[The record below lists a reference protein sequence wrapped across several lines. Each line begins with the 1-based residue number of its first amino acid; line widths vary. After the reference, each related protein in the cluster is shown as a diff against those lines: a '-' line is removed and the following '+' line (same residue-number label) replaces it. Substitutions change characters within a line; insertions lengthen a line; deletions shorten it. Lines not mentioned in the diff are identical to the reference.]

1 MSFPRPVLERD
12 GMGLIHEAGFITA
25 GNYPEDDPGSGLEAH
40 LQLFEWGEQL
50 GFDTAGVRERHLERG
65 VSSAAT
71 FLAAATQRTR
81 SITLESDVFPLGFD
95 NPFRVAE
102 EAATI
107 AALAPGRFNI
117 GISVS
122 APQADLLEPLTVAV
136 AEDGNDRYARA
147 EKFLAALR
155 SDYLGEPGST
165 IDTPY
170 GPQRPRV
177 QPVIP
182 GILND
187 VWYGGGSDTSIQW
200 AARKGLSLLLGNLT
214 FGGDHYANFREA
226 RLAQLDLYAREFNGK
241 PRNRRLGVER
251 VIVPLD
257 SADEPTRQ
265 KYRDFKARRDPRTLK
280 PFGPKHIL
288 AEPDLVGF
296 AGEIVEDI
304 LNDPVFNGETRLRV
318 ALPYGLRPADYRQIL
333 QDIAERVLP
342 HVGWTPRRTGPASD
356 HTLQS
361 RGSAGSQPAPGRTE
375 RYRTS
380 HDQGKDHLHGE

>member
-1 MSFPRPVLERD
+1 
-12 GMGLIHEAGFITA
+12 MGLIREAGFITA
-25 GNYPEDDPGSGLEAH
+25 GTYPDADPAAGLEAH

-50 GFDTAGVRERHLERG
+50 GFDTAGVRERHLEHG

-81 SITLESDVFPLGFD
+81 TITLESDVFPLGLD

-102 EAATI
+102 AVATI

-122 APQADLLEPLTVAV
+122 APHADLLEPLAV
-136 AEDGNDRYARA
+136 PFVENGHDRYDRA
-147 EKFLAALR
+147 AKFLAALR
-155 SDYLGEPGST
+155 GDYLGEPNTT
-165 IDTPY
+165 IDTPD
-170 GPQRPRV
+170 GPQRPRI

-182 GILND
+182 GIIDD
-187 VWYGGGSDTSIQW
+187 VWFGGGSDASIQW

-214 FGGDHYANFREA
+214 YGGDHYRSFRDA
-226 RLAQLDLYAREFNGK
+226 RLAQLDLYHREFAGK

-257 SADEPTRQ
+257 GADEPTRQ
-265 KYRDFKARRDPRTLK
+265 KYRAFKAQRDPRTLQ
-280 PFGPKHIL
+280 PFGPRHIL

-296 AGEIVEDI
+296 ADEIVEDI
-304 LNDPVFNGETRLRV
+304 LGDPVFDGETRLRV
-318 ALPYGLRPADYRQIL
+318 ALPYSFEPHEYRQIL

-342 HVGWTPRRTGPASD
+342 HVGWTPRSARPATHPPRALRANGLAGEPLAAHVLT
-356 HTLQS
+356 HT
-361 RGSAGSQPAPGRTE
+361 A
-375 RYRTS
+375 
-380 HDQGKDHLHGE
+380 

>member
-1 MSFPRPVLERD
+1 
-12 GMGLIHEAGFITA
+12 MGLIREAGFITA
-25 GNYPEDDPGSGLEAH
+25 GNYPDDAPSGGLEAQ

-50 GFDTAGVRERHLERG
+50 GYDTAGVRERHLEHG

-102 EAATI
+102 EVATI

-122 APQADLLEPLTVAV
+122 APQADLLEPLAVPFAENGHNRYAV
-136 AEDGNDRYARA
+136 AEQ
-147 EKFLAALR
+147 FLAALR
-155 SDYLGEPGST
+155 SDYLGEPGAT
-165 IDTPY
+165 IETPD
-170 GPQRPRV
+170 GPQRPRI

-182 GILND
+182 GIVDN

-200 AARKGLSLLLGNLT
+200 AARTGLSLLLGNLT
-214 FGGDHYANFREA
+214 YGGDQFASFREA
-226 RLAQLDLYAREFNGK
+226 RLAQLALYDREFTGK
-241 PRNRRLGVER
+241 PGNKRLGVER

-257 SADEPTRQ
+257 SADEATRQ
-265 KYRDFKARRDPRTLK
+265 KYRDYKARRDPRTRK

-296 AGEIVEDI
+296 ADEIVEDI
-304 LNDPVFNGETRLRV
+304 LNDPVFNGETRLRI
-318 ALPYGLRPADYRQIL
+318 ALPYSLQSGEYRQIL

-342 HVGWTPRRTGPASD
+342 RVGWTPR
-356 HTLQS
+356 
-361 RGSAGSQPAPGRTE
+361 QP
-375 RYRTS
+375 
-380 HDQGKDHLHGE
+380 

>member
-1 MSFPRPVLERD
+1 
-12 GMGLIHEAGFITA
+12 MGLIHEAGFITA
-25 GNYPEDDPGSGLEAH
+25 GNYPEHDPTGGLEEQ

-81 SITLESDVFPLGFD
+81 TITLESDVFPLGFD

-136 AEDGNDRYARA
+136 TEDGSDRYDRA

-155 SDYLGEPGST
+155 SDYLGEPGIT

-182 GILND
+182 GILDD
-187 VWYGGGSDTSIQW
+187 VWYGGGSDTSIRW

-226 RLAQLDLYAREFNGK
+226 RLAQLQLYASEFTGK
-241 PRNRRLGVER
+241 LQNRRLGVER

-257 SADEPTRQ
+257 GADEPTRQ
-265 KYRDFKARRDPRTLK
+265 KYRDFKAQRDPRTLK

-304 LNDPVFNGETRLRV
+304 LNDPVFDGETRLRV
-318 ALPYGLRPADYRQIL
+318 ALPYGLEPGDYRQIL
-333 QDIAERVLP
+333 QDIAELVLP
-342 HVGWTPRRTGPASD
+342 NVGWEPRATSRVQADTARTPA
-356 HTLQS
+356 LVN
-361 RGSAGSQPAPGRTE
+361 
-375 RYRTS
+375 
-380 HDQGKDHLHGE
+380 